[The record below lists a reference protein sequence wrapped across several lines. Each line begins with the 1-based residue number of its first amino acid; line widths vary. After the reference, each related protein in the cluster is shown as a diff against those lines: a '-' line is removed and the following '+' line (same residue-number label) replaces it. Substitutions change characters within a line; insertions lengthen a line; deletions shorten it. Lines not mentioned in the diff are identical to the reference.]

1 MLTVAQLAELI
12 NGVWHGNAEHA
23 IFSCASLLRA
33 NSNDVACLTHDQLK
47 FQLATTDA
55 GVVLVKA
62 EHAHLCRGTY
72 IIVAEPGL
80 ALETLAKILTPDP
93 KTLPQ
98 IHPTALIHP
107 TAVIASNASIAAYAV
122 INERVRLA
130 EHVVI
135 AAHTVVDPDVF
146 VGAHSHIGTGV
157 HIHSGSEIGQHVV
170 INPGCIIGSTPFNYV
185 KEHGHWHAG
194 SSMGGV
200 ILSDGVHL
208 GANTVID
215 RGAIGDTCLGAG
227 VCVDNLVHIA
237 HDVFIGAH
245 TAIAGCAAIGAFTVI
260 GADCIIGGASSIG
273 ASIHIADNVV
283 ITATS
288 SVSKSIN
295 KAGIYTSG
303 TLAHEHSRWRR
314 NAARFRRLDDYI
326 IRLNALEQKIQ
337 QDN

>member
-1 MLTVAQLAELI
+1 MLTVRQLAQLI
-12 NGVWHGNAEHA
+12 NGVWHGNADHA

-33 NSNDVACLTHDQLK
+33 NSTDIACLTHEQLK
-47 FQLATTDA
+47 FQLKTTHA

-62 EHAHLCRGTY
+62 EHAQLCHGSY
-72 IIVAEPGL
+72 ITVAEPIL
-80 ALETLAKILTPDP
+80 AMATLTKALASEITP
-93 KTLPQ
+93 LPQ

-122 INERVRLA
+122 INERA
-130 EHVVI
+130 TISEHVII
-135 AAHTVVDPDVF
+135 AAHAVVESDVF
-146 VGAHSHIGTGV
+146 VGAHSHIGMGV
-157 HIHSGSEIGQHVV
+157 HIHCGSQIGQHVV
-170 INPGCIIGSTPFNYV
+170 ISSGCIIGSIPFNYV

-194 SSMGGV
+194 SCIGGV
-200 ILSDGVHL
+200 ILCDGVHL

-215 RGAIGDTCLGAG
+215 RGAIGDTYLGAG
-227 VCVDNLVHIA
+227 VCVDNLVQIA
-237 HDVFIGAH
+237 HDVYIGTH
-245 TAIAGCAAIGAFTVI
+245 TAIAGCAAIGAFATI
-260 GADCIIGGASSIG
+260 GADCIIGGASAIS
-273 ASIHIADNVV
+273 ASICLADNVV

-295 KAGIYTSG
+295 NAGIYTSG

-326 IRLNALEQKIQ
+326 IRLNALEQNIQ